1 MFKPEYDMGK
11 FMASVDRAMTR
22 QVPFAV
28 AKTLTQIAQ
37 GAKKATEDEM
47 SRKFDR
53 PTPWAMNSLFYQPA
67 NKNDEPIMSRVWLM
81 DGNARPGGR
90 AGQNKLA
97 VIGHQF
103 LGGDRPRKLL
113 EYWLQR
119 AGLIGQNEYIAPGER
134 ARMDRYGNISRG
146 QVQQIMS
153 QLKLGVDKEKWSSK
167 SARSRRNVARAGEMF
182 FSRGPGQW
190 FGAKS
195 WKNGRTQNL
204 PKGVWM
210 RIKFGHG
217 QAVVPILMVIAK
229 PRYTRRIDLV
239 GIGHAYHKAN
249 FERLFQNNFYE
260 AMRTAR

>member
-1 MFKPEYDMGK
+1 MIKAEYNLGK
-11 FMASVDRAMTR
+11 FVASVDRYVSR
-22 QVPFAV
+22 QVPYAV
-28 AKTLTQIAQ
+28 ARTLTQMAQ
-37 GAKKATEDEM
+37 GAKAATEAEM
-47 SRKFDR
+47 ARKFDR
-53 PTPWAMNSLFYQPA
+53 PTPWTMKSLFYTPA
-67 NKNDEPIMSRVWLM
+67 NKNDDPIVSRVWLM

-119 AGLIGQNEYIAPGER
+119 AGLISSNEYVAPGER
-134 ARMDRYGNISRG
+134 ARMDKYGNISRG

-153 QLKLGVDKEKWSSK
+153 QLRLGADPASWSSGSK
-167 SARSRRNVARAGEMF
+167 RSKRNVAKAGEMF
-182 FSRGPGQW
+182 FSRGPGNW
-190 FGAKS
+190 FGRRS

-210 RIKFGHG
+210 RVRFGHG
-217 QAVVPILMVIAK
+217 QAVLPILIVIRK
-229 PRYTRRIDLV
+229 PTYTQRIDLQK
-239 GIGHAYHKAN
+239 IGRDYHAQH
-249 FERLFQNNFYE
+249 FERMYRENYAE